1 MKVIIGADLV
11 PTISNYDLFNQAD
24 VNALIGEE
32 LLNLFKE
39 ADYRIFNLE
48 APLSDIKTPIKKFG
62 PNLIAPISTINGIK
76 ALGVDFF
83 TLANNHILDQ
93 GEQGLESTM
102 NVLRKN
108 GIAFAGAGSNL
119 SDASKSYVVEIDGK
133 KIGIYCCAE
142 HEFSIATLTSAGAN
156 PFNPLESL
164 DHIQDLKAQ
173 TDHVI
178 VLYHGGKEHYRYPS
192 PHLQKVCRKCIEK
205 GADLVVCQH
214 THCIGCEE
222 KYLNG
227 TIVYG
232 QGNFLFDYTESEY
245 WQTGLL
251 ISLNSNF
258 EITYIPIVKKNNTV
272 RLAEDSISNEILK
285 QFKMRSEEILDDR
298 VIKEKYSEFSRKMI
312 VNYLLTFSGKRRS
325 IILRA
330 IKKLFGYRLINK
342 YFNRK
347 YSKDDLL
354 AIQNYVECEAHREL
368 VVEGLKCLKN

>member
-1 MKVIIGADLV
+1 M
-11 PTISNYDLFNQAD
+11 
-24 VNALIGEE
+24 
-32 LLNLFKE
+32 
-39 ADYRIFNLE
+39 
-48 APLSDIKTPIKKFG
+48 
-62 PNLIAPISTINGIK
+62 
-76 ALGVDFF
+76 
-83 TLANNHILDQ
+83 
-93 GEQGLESTM
+93 
-102 NVLRKN
+102 
-108 GIAFAGAGSNL
+108 
-119 SDASKSYVVEIDGK
+119 
-133 KIGIYCCAE
+133 
-142 HEFSIATLTSAGAN
+142 
-156 PFNPLESL
+156 ESL

-330 IKKLFGYRLINK
+330 IK
-342 YFNRK
+342 
-347 YSKDDLL
+347 
-354 AIQNYVECEAHREL
+354 NYL
-368 VVEGLKCLKN
+368 VID

>member
-1 MKVIIGADLV
+1 
-11 PTISNYDLFNQAD
+11 
-24 VNALIGEE
+24 
-32 LLNLFKE
+32 
-39 ADYRIFNLE
+39 
-48 APLSDIKTPIKKFG
+48 
-62 PNLIAPISTINGIK
+62 
-76 ALGVDFF
+76 
-83 TLANNHILDQ
+83 
-93 GEQGLESTM
+93 M

-133 KIGIYCCAE
+133 KIGIYCCTE

-258 EITYIPIVKKNNTV
+258 RNNLYT
-272 RLAEDSISNEILK
+272 DS
-285 QFKMRSEEILDDR
+285 
-298 VIKEKYSEFSRKMI
+298 
-312 VNYLLTFSGKRRS
+312 
-325 IILRA
+325 
-330 IKKLFGYRLINK
+330 
-342 YFNRK
+342 
-347 YSKDDLL
+347 
-354 AIQNYVECEAHREL
+354 
-368 VVEGLKCLKN
+368 